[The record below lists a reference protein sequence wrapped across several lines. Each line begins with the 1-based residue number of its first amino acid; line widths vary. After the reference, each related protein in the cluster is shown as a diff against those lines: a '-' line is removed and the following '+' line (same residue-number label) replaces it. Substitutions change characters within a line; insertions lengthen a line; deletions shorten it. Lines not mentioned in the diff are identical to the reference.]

1 MSLIPSI
8 LFNNVFDPIS
18 RNEAEIMSYY
28 RDLYD
33 IYEYKSLETRL
44 IFDKEIRKEFA
55 EFVSRKNVSVTIWST
70 SNLNNKKLYLA
81 DPDEEKRQEAVRYM
95 KEIIDLSVE
104 SNAEFIGFTSG
115 KKILSNLE
123 MNKQIQNFEKSI
135 IELIDY
141 VEQYEQIELLLE
153 PLDTDA
159 DKKFV
164 VGSTDYV
171 LDLFERLEEQDK
183 LNKLSVCIDTAH
195 IVLNNECV
203 IKSMK
208 KLSKYSQRIHLANV
222 VLNQES
228 ELFGD
233 KHLRVGTPGFLTQN
247 FATQMLDEADGL
259 KFRSEKVYV
268 AIEVRGQETDD
279 LFKLEKEN
287 RKFLF
292 QALTNKANNK

>member
-1 MSLIPSI
+1 
-8 LFNNVFDPIS
+8 
-18 RNEAEIMSYY
+18 
-28 RDLYD
+28 
-33 IYEYKSLETRL
+33 
-44 IFDKEIRKEFA
+44 
-55 EFVSRKNVSVTIWST
+55 
-70 SNLNNKKLYLA
+70 
-81 DPDEEKRQEAVRYM
+81 
-95 KEIIDLSVE
+95 
-104 SNAEFIGFTSG
+104 
-115 KKILSNLE
+115 
-123 MNKQIQNFEKSI
+123 
-135 IELIDY
+135 
-141 VEQYEQIELLLE
+141 
-153 PLDTDA
+153 
-159 DKKFV
+159 
-164 VGSTDYV
+164 
-171 LDLFERLEEQDK
+171 
-183 LNKLSVCIDTAH
+183 
-195 IVLNNECV
+195 
-203 IKSMK
+203 MK